1 MAGPSCI
8 STCIEVRISRS
19 RWTGAKLQN
28 ALYIRQIRRKVG
40 SSTEKRMRNVIPFLA
55 FAALAAVFTSGCTGP
70 EEKLGRGMSNTFE
83 VARMGE
89 IRSSVEQTA
98 IFVSPSAGYT
108 FGVIHGFDR
117 TVARTAM
124 GVYEVATFPLPPY
137 QPVFTSYIRPG
148 PVFPESYKPG
158 RVSEG
163 LFDTDTYMGF
173 SGGDVA
179 PFIPGSRF
187 RVFDN

>member
-1 MAGPSCI
+1 
-8 STCIEVRISRS
+8 
-19 RWTGAKLQN
+19 
-28 ALYIRQIRRKVG
+28 
-40 SSTEKRMRNVIPFLA
+40 MRNVIPFLA
-55 FAALAAVFTSGCTGP
+55 IAALAAVFTSGCAGP
-70 EEKLGRGMSNTFE
+70 ENKLGRGMSNVFE
-83 VARMGE
+83 PVRLGE

-98 IFVSPSAGYT
+98 IFQSPSAGYT
-108 FGVIHGFDR
+108 VGVVRGLDR

-124 GVYEVATFPLPPY
+124 GAFEVVTFPLPPY
-137 QPVFTSYIRPG
+137 QPVFTSYVRPG

-173 SGGDVA
+173 SGGEVA

-187 RVFDN
+187 KVFDN